1 MDNQQRAWKLSV
13 AGCSKHQIAEQLGVS
28 GRTIQ
33 RYIDRQLTAN
43 SSFPSDLEPAE
54 VNKVRQVQSEILLA
68 AMARVIRQMHRVEAD
83 EKASSTDKLF
93 ALSAATRALGAANAR
108 LARMNSL
115 DVPLRIQEESMRV
128 QLLKVDG
135 KIKVEFDRE
144 QLRPK
149 WTPLGLRDCN
159 GHPYERLADRVVDHN
174 DNCEENRHE

>member
-54 VNKVRQVQSEILLA
+54 VNKVRQVQSEILLS
-68 AMARVIRQMHRVEAD
+68 AMGKVIRQMHRVEAD
-83 EKASSTDKLF
+83 ENASQTDKLF

-108 LARMNSL
+108 LARMNAL
-115 DVPLRIQEESMRV
+115 DAPVKIVEESMRLLQV
-128 QLLKVDG
+128 NVTRSEKGPILTWDRSILAKPVGPVPGLTIYEGCKNGDTEKQLTNTAPD
-135 KIKVEFDRE
+135 
-144 QLRPK
+144 
-149 WTPLGLRDCN
+149 
-159 GHPYERLADRVVDHN
+159 
-174 DNCEENRHE
+174 